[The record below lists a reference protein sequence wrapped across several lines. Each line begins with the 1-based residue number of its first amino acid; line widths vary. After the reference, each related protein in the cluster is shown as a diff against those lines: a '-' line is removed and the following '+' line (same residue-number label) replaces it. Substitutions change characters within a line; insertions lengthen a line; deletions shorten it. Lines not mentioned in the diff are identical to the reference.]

1 MSMVMNHRFYLTSE
15 GPNVDQNPLPS
26 TEMSQRTIKTTLKG
40 NSFPRYSLQSEN
52 KMSHYLSFSADTNAS
67 TCCLVREVTE
77 RWELHIRVAVSEAMM
92 LSRRENG
99 QVQSNLRTRAVRLW
113 TSSLCSLMRL
123 HLSNFKQHGNLL
135 PNFY

>member
-1 MSMVMNHRFYLTSE
+1 M
-15 GPNVDQNPLPS
+15 
-26 TEMSQRTIKTTLKG
+26 TLKG

-52 KMSHYLSFSADTNAS
+52 TMSHYLSFSAETNAS
-67 TCCLVREVTE
+67 TCCLAREVTE
-77 RWELHIRVAVSEAMM
+77 RWELHIRVSVSEAMM

-123 HLSNFKQHGNLL
+123 HLSNFEATWQFTPKFLL
-135 PNFY
+135 KLKVLMCSYNEQNQGPNKTKALRYFLAHI